1 MLFPE
6 QQRREEKGEDSILHC
21 NKGKEKRNLTRPAA
35 CRTFQFKG
43 GSSRVHEML
52 SFKLKMNT
60 PQPASHAGETH
71 LLNQGP
77 PAETLSSAYHVIN
90 SKLGS

>member
-21 NKGKEKRNLTRPAA
+21 KKGKEKRNLTRPAA
-35 CRTFQFKG
+35 RRTFQFKG

-60 PQPASHAGETH
+60 PQPASHAGGNT
-71 LLNQGP
+71 
-77 PAETLSSAYHVIN
+77 PAQPGAASRNAELCLSCD
-90 SKLGS
+90 KF